1 MKAGRKTQILTEGE
15 LPIMKVLW
23 NNGAMFVRQIVEQ
36 YPDPRPH
43 PNTVSTMLKILEEKG
58 HVGHKQIGNSYIY
71 HAVTKK
77 EDVGERSLNALIG
90 NFFDNSYKS
99 FVSTLVNNER
109 LTLDELKEIIELIE
123 QERENG

>member
-15 LPIMKVLW
+15 LPIMKALW
-23 NNGAMFVRQIVEQ
+23 KNGPMFVRQIVEQ

-71 HAVTKK
+71 NAVTKK
-77 EDVGERSLNALIG
+77 EEVGERSLNALIG

-99 FVSTLVNNER
+99 FVSTLVNDER
-109 LTLDELKEIIELIE
+109 LTVEDLKEIIELIE